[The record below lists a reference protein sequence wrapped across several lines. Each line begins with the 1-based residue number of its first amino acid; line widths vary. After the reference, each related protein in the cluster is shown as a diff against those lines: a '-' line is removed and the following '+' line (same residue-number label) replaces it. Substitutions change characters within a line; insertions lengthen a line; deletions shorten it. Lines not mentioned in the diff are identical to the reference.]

1 MQIFLCSEGEVTGPF
16 TSDQLHRMQEN
27 KEIGAHML
35 YWCEGMEQWE
45 KFRPK
50 KDLDLVSAVKKDAH
64 FPFESGTP
72 PPPPPWEKTNV
83 PLRIAVLVSLLV
95 GIGVFALAWEK
106 HSMAARAEVTRSL
119 MVLNTADKI
128 RGEIKQGSCYKQ
140 EEWPKVAAVAGITD
154 MESAQEIL
162 GGPNQISDNGYRWI
176 YFDRMIH
183 PVTGMETDMSVRFD
197 TKKKVVGFSP
207 YP

>member
-16 TSDQLHRMQEN
+16 TTDQLHKMQAS
-27 KEIGAHML
+27 KEIGSHML
-35 YWCEGMEQWE
+35 YWCEGMTQWE

-50 KDLDLVSAVKKDAH
+50 KDLDQISAVKKDAH

-72 PPPPPWEKTNV
+72 PPPPPWKKKNIL
-83 PLRIAVLVSLLV
+83 LRVCVAFALLGGL
-95 GIGVFALAWEK
+95 GIFALAWEK
-106 HSMAARAEVTRSL
+106 HSMQARAEVTRSL
-119 MVLNTADKI
+119 MVLNKAEKY
-128 RGEIKQGSCYKQ
+128 RSEIKQGAAYTQKEW
-140 EEWPKVAAVAGITD
+140 EEAAKAANIKD
-154 MESAQEIL
+154 MESAHSIL
-162 GGPNQISDNGYRWI
+162 GGPNQINDSGYRWI

-197 TKKKVVGFSP
+197 EQKKIVGFEP